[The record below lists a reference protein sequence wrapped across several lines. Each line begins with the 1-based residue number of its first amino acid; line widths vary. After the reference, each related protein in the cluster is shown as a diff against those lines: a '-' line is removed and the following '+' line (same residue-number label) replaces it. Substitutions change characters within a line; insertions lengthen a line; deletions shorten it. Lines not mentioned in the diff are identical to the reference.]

1 MDCILLKDNKDIMN
15 DLLKSKVFAWFA
27 FAVVLI
33 ILVCTFSMRTVWW
46 SFIDIFF
53 MFMAAFINLVSVLII
68 KINPVVSKK
77 LSRCTLVLIVLWI
90 LSLIGEWIAFE
101 CLI

>member
-1 MDCILLKDNKDIMN
+1 MANN
-15 DLLKSKVFAWFA
+15 NVLKSKGFAWLA
-27 FAVVLI
+27 FGVVIL
-33 ILVCTFSMRTVWW
+33 ILVCTFTMRTVWW

-53 MFMAAFINLVSVLII
+53 MFMAAFINLVAVTV
-68 KINPVVSKK
+68 KNINPPVAAK
-77 LSRCTLVLIVLWI
+77 LNRITIVMLVCWV